1 MSMANELLHQSDRG
15 RRMHR
20 LHFVWSVR
28 DRQLVDAVHDAS
40 KAHPSLAPAKVA
52 TETEPPTRE
61 AFVLPTV
68 FQPQLYEPP
77 QSVGDNIVITE
88 FYLTTGDP
96 TIPPT
101 PDPSSTTL
109 LHGRPNLLEIVQRA
123 CQAAADVGGETAKA
137 PRVAVLFCGP
147 AKMGAALAKICRQ
160 CPQVDL
166 HTETFE
172 F

>member
-1 MSMANELLHQSDRG
+1 MSMTNELLHQSDRG
-15 RRMHR
+15 RRLHR

-28 DRQLVDAVHDAS
+28 DRQLVDAVHDPS
-40 KAHPSLAPAKVA
+40 KVHPSLAPTRIV
-52 TETEPPTRE
+52 TEPPTRE
-61 AFVLPTV
+61 AFVLPAS
-68 FQPQLYEPP
+68 FQPQLYAPP
-77 QSVGDNIVITE
+77 QSVGDTTVITE

-101 PDPSSTTL
+101 PDPFSTSL
-109 LHGRPNLLEIVQRA
+109 LHGRPDLLRIVQRA
-123 CQAAADVGGETAKA
+123 CQAAAAAVGGETAKA

-147 AKMGAALAKICRQ
+147 ARMGAALAKICRE